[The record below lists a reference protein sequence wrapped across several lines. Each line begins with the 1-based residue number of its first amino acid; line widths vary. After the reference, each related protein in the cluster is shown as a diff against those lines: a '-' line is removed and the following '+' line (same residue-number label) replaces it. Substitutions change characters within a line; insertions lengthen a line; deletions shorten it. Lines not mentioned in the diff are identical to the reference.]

1 MRENMTCLQE
11 ELEEMSTAQ
20 LDGILQAE
28 LQKEQ
33 PDENTVLPILQILE
47 DREGGRPVEIGES
60 ARAAWDRF
68 TESATVTKPRR
79 SSHKW
84 IAGVAAAVAIVCL
97 VFLAIPQDA
106 EAGTLFDRLLHLT
119 DSVLQFFDP
128 DRDPG
133 DVQREYV
140 FVTDNPGL
148 QQLHDE
154 LAELGITEPV
164 VPMWLPEG
172 YALTELKASS
182 KLGYDKVQAN
192 FFDGIKTIVMQYN
205 LTAETTATQ
214 YETKNKQ
221 VEVYESSGVYH
232 TIIENETNVSAV
244 WEMNGVECLIAGDLE
259 KEMLHVI
266 IASIYRRNTL

>member
-1 MRENMTCLQE
+1 MREIKTCLRK
-11 ELEEMSTAQ
+11 ELEERSTEQ
-20 LDGILQAE
+20 LDNMLQTE

-47 DREGGRPVEIGES
+47 DREGGRPMEIGES

-140 FVTDNPGL
+140 FVTDHPGL
-148 QQLHDE
+148 QQLHD
-154 LAELGITEPV
+154 
-164 VPMWLPEG
+164 
-172 YALTELKASS
+172 
-182 KLGYDKVQAN
+182 
-192 FFDGIKTIVMQYN
+192 KTV
-205 LTAETTATQ
+205 L
-214 YETKNKQ
+214 
-221 VEVYESSGVYH
+221 S
-232 TIIENETNVSAV
+232 
-244 WEMNGVECLIAGDLE
+244 
-259 KEMLHVI
+259 
-266 IASIYRRNTL
+266 